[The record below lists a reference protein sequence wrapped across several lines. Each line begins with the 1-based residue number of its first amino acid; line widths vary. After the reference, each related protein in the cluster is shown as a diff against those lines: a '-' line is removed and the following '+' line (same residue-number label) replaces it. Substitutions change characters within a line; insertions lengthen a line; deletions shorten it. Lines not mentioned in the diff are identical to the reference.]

1 MLKWVAI
8 EEKDEDKGDD
18 FREIGELGD
27 GVEKKLG
34 LKRCK
39 CVSVSGWCMKRVL
52 KWIIPPNA
60 IKNWLLLLLFLGL
73 LMFPKKTRWTFTHT
87 ICDDVKGVN
96 V

>member
-1 MLKWVAI
+1 MRRSCCPIEREGEEGNCEMLKWVAI

-60 IKNWLLLLLFLGL
+60 IKN
-73 LMFPKKTRWTFTHT
+73 
-87 ICDDVKGVN
+87 
-96 V
+96 